1 MMENLLRLIGKGL
14 VISGMAILLF
24 SMPALGYS
32 IIFPSW
38 YTSEYGPSVADI
50 LRFVGFFLIGIIVTY
65 SGLNIL
71 RRFEEKTLFLT
82 REDESIHSGEIW
94 KKGSESG
101 LFLTSCGRVVSINQE
116 SKDTAHVGY
125 RIVAAEQATCRDCS
139 LNEGKAVLDRVRHGR
154 ML

>member
-1 MMENLLRLIGKGL
+1 MIEYLLRLIGKGL

-24 SMPALGYS
+24 SIPALGYS
-32 IIFPSW
+32 IILPFW
-38 YTSEYGPSVADI
+38 IFGEYGPSIADI
-50 LRFVGFFLIGIIVTY
+50 LHFIVFFLIGIIVTY
-65 SGLNIL
+65 SGVNIL

-82 REDESIHSGEIW
+82 REGESIHSGEIW

-125 RIVAAEQATCRDCS
+125 RIVAAEHATCRDCS
-139 LNEGKAVLDRVRHGR
+139 MNEGKAVLDGVRHGR